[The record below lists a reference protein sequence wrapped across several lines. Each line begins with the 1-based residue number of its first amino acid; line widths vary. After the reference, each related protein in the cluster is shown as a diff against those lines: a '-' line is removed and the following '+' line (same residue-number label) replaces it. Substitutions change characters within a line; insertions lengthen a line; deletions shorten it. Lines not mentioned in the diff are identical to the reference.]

1 MITNLF
7 SIFDPSSY
15 LYSSGWLIIL
25 TTIFLIPLTV
35 WKNKS
40 SYRVVIKKLL
50 TIFKKEIR
58 YILGNSLKGTKAILI
73 TLFFSILFLNAVA
86 LYPYNFS
93 TTAHLTV
100 TLPLSLTAWSAI
112 FAYGWRKNT
121 SHMLSHLL
129 PQGTPGPL
137 INFIVL
143 IELVRNLIRPLTL
156 CVRLTANLVAGH
168 LLMSLLG
175 SAIVQLQAIPLVAL
189 SVAPLILTILESAVA
204 VIQAYVFITL
214 ITLYSTEVT

>member
-15 LYSSGWLIIL
+15 VFSSGWLIII
-25 TTIFLIPLTV
+25 TTIILTPLAI

-40 SYRVVIKKLL
+40 SYHIVIKKLL
-50 TIFKKEIR
+50 TIFKKEMR
-58 YILGNSLKGTKAILI
+58 YILGNSLKGTKGILI
-73 TLFFSILFLNAVA
+73 TLFFTILFLNFVA

-100 TLPLSLTAWSAI
+100 TLPLSLLTWRAI
-112 FAYGWRKNT
+112 FAYGWCKNT
-121 SHMLSHLL
+121 SHILSHLL

-137 INFIVL
+137 MNFMVL
-143 IELVRNLIRPLTL
+143 IELVSNLIRPLTL

-175 SAIVQLQAIPLVAL
+175 SAMIQLQTLPLITL
-189 SVAPLILTILESAVA
+189 SVTPLILTILESAVA

-214 ITLYSTEVT
+214 ITLYSTEVK